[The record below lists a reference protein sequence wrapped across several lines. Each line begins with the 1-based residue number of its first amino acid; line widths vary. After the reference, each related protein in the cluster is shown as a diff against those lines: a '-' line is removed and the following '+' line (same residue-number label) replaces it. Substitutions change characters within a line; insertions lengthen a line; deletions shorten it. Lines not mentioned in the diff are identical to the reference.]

1 MYIKEFMK
9 FQFQFV
15 DGSVFNIN
23 LKSLIDYEAS
33 LADID
38 VTSIDYFEISD
49 YFKNLNRTSLQNYI
63 KSIPWMELKTL
74 MEYETHDEAV
84 SDISEW
90 IDEAVENMKVINE

>member
-1 MYIKEFMK
+1 MK

-33 LADID
+33 VADID

-49 YFKNLNRTSLQNYI
+49 YFKNLDHTSLQNYI
-63 KSIPWMELKTL
+63 KSIPWDDLKPL
-74 MEYETHDEAV
+74 LEYETHDETI